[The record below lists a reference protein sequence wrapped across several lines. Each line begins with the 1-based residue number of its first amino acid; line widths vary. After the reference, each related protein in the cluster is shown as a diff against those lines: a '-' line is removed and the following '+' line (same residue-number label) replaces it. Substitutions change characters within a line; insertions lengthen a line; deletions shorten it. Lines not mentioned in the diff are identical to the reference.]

1 MDITELLILTRERE
15 ASDLHLAVGNP
26 PALRIHGKLVR
37 LDYPPLTDQELHEM
51 LYDVLTDE
59 QKARYEESHDLDLSL
74 ELQNI
79 GRFRVNVFVERLGEG
94 AAFRLIPT
102 QIRSLEQLGM
112 PPVLQQ
118 LAAKDRGLIL
128 VTGPTGSGKSTTLAA
143 MIDIVNTERTDHI
156 ITIEDPIEFVHYHK
170 GCIVNQREVG
180 PHTKSFAAALRS
192 ALRED
197 PDVILVGE
205 MRDLETIQMALT
217 AAETGHLVMATL
229 HTNSAAQTIN
239 RIIDVF
245 PPHQQEQ
252 IRVQLSEALLAVLAQ
267 TLMPRV
273 DGRGRVAAVELL
285 VANSG
290 IRNLIREGKTFQ
302 IPSMIETGAKEG
314 MISLDQSLR
323 DLVRRGLIS
332 PEEAYLHALDRSSF
346 AAGDGRTGTATGP
359 QKAPALRQVG
369 LGVPQDGR

>member
-1 MDITELLILTRERE
+1 MDITELMILTRERD

-26 PALRIHGKLVR
+26 PTLRIHGKLVR
-37 LDYPPLTDQELHEM
+37 LDYPPLTAASLHEM
-51 LYDVLTDE
+51 LYDVLTDDH
-59 QKARYEESHDLDLSL
+59 KARFEESHDLDLSL

-79 GRFRVNVFVERLGEG
+79 GRFRVNVFMERLGEG
-94 AAFRLIPT
+94 AAFRLIPS

-112 PPVLQQ
+112 PPVLRQ
-118 LAAKDRGLIL
+118 LAMKDRGLML

-156 ITIEDPIEFVHYHK
+156 ITIEDPIEFVHQHK
-170 GCIVNQREVG
+170 SCIVNQREVG

-217 AAETGHLVMATL
+217 AAETGHLVLATL
-229 HTNSAAQTIN
+229 HTNSAAQTVN

-252 IRVQLSEALLAVLAQ
+252 IRVQLSEATLGILAQ
-267 TLMPRV
+267 TLLPRV
-273 DGRGRVAAVELL
+273 DGRGRVAAIELL

-302 IPSMIETGAKEG
+302 IPSLIETGAKEG

-323 DLVRRGLIS
+323 DMVRRGLIS
-332 PEEAYLHALDRSSF
+332 PEEAFVRAVDRDSF
-346 AAGDGRTGTATGP
+346 AAGNGKA
-359 QKAPALRQVG
+359 QKAATLRQVG
-369 LGVPQDGR
+369 LGVPAEGDGR